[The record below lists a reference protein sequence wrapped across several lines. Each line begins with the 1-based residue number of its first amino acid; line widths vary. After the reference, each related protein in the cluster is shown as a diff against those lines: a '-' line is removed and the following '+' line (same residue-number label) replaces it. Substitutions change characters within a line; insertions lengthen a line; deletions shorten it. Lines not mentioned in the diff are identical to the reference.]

1 MNHLLEPAGAAALE
15 AKQKHW
21 ALIREHLGERETI
34 EIPARPGVRNI
45 SDYPKG
51 RFENLQRNRLRW
63 VGTNWFE
70 FVPKKDNPFTF
81 VRSNNEPITPKNFF
95 TDGGSIPRLFR
106 WSGDLDPFGSLP
118 PYLLHDWEFDL
129 HHCNQSNKTFED
141 VASIMME
148 ALRTLMEDGYVKE
161 NWFIFWMIDTG
172 IHSGVAL
179 HAWNSMPGKCPLPP
193 YKPE

>member
-1 MNHLLEPAGAAALE
+1 MNRVLEAAEAAALV

-21 ALIREHLGERETI
+21 ALIREQLRERETI
-34 EIPARPGVRNI
+34 EIPARPGVRSI

-70 FVPKKDNPFTF
+70 FVPKQNEPFTF
-81 VRSNNEPITPKNFF
+81 VRSNKDPITPKNFF

-106 WSGDLDPFGSLP
+106 WSDDLDPFGSLP

-129 HHCNQSNKTFED
+129 HHCNQSNKHLK
-141 VASIMME
+141 M
-148 ALRTLMEDGYVKE
+148 
-161 NWFIFWMIDTG
+161 W
-172 IHSGVAL
+172 
-179 HAWNSMPGKCPLPP
+179 PP
-193 YKPE
+193 S